1 MDRVEAGDHFEEK
14 PATSDYQAFDPQPR
28 SRDTRRID
36 ALIERTRRV
45 FHTSDH
51 FKRYAGVEY
60 RKTYT
65 KEGKTKYMMIATAE
79 ADVTEK
85 LKLSMNEYLKSIEQ
99 VEFITVIHTVSNGA
113 DVIANYLDEMDL
125 EGIVATMAGF
135 DVLLILSPSK
145 EQATQ
150 LIHHLEK
157 YID

>member
-60 RKTYT
+60 RKNLYERRQNEVYDDCYGGSRCDR
-65 KEGKTKYMMIATAE
+65 KAE
-79 ADVTEK
+79 A
-85 LKLSMNEYLKSIEQ
+85 I
-99 VEFITVIHTVSNGA
+99 
-113 DVIANYLDEMDL
+113 DE
-125 EGIVATMAGF
+125 
-135 DVLLILSPSK
+135 
-145 EQATQ
+145 
-150 LIHHLEK
+150 
-157 YID
+157 